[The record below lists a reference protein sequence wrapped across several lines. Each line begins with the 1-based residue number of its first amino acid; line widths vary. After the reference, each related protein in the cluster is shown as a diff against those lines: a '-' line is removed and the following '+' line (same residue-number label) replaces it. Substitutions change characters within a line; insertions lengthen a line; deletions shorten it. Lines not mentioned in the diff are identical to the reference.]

1 MDASDDFSRALTSN
15 KLRAAYE
22 TWKDLRGRR
31 LAPKRGEI
39 TPARLRGILPST
51 FMIDVIDGGKDFRFR
66 FAGERI
72 IQFMGRRYA
81 GTLLSAVRGSTF
93 FDNMA
98 RMFEGCTEGKAP
110 LTRGPVQA
118 SLTGKEFLEIEAMV
132 LPLSEDGVEIHALFG
147 AFESWQLG
155 THTSSR

>member
-1 MDASDDFSRALTSN
+1 MDANDDFSRALTSD
-15 KLRAAYE
+15 KLRTVYE
-22 TWKDLRGRR
+22 TWRDLRGRR
-31 LAPKRGEI
+31 LAPKRAEI

-81 GTLLSAVRGSTF
+81 GTLLSQVRDSIF

-98 RMFEGCTEGKAP
+98 RMFEHCVTTKAP
-110 LTRGPVQA
+110 LARGPVQA

-132 LPLSEDGVEIHALFG
+132 LPLSEDGVHILALFG
-147 AFESWQLG
+147 AFESWQVG
-155 THTSSR
+155 THTSNR

>member
-1 MDASDDFSRALTSN
+1 MDATDAFSRALTSN
-15 KLRAAYE
+15 RLRTVYE
-22 TWKDLRGRR
+22 MWKDLRGHR
-31 LAPKRGEI
+31 LAPKRAEI
-39 TPARLRGILPST
+39 MPARLRGILPST
-51 FMIDVIDGGKDFRFR
+51 FMIDVIDGGEDFRLR

-81 GTLLSAVRGSTF
+81 GTLLSQLRGSVF

-98 RMFEGCTEGKAP
+98 HMFERSVATKAP
-110 LTRGPVQA
+110 LARGPVQA
-118 SLTGKEFLEIEAMV
+118 SLTGKEFLEVEAMV
-132 LPLSEDGVEIHALFG
+132 LPLSEDGAEIQALFG